1 MNIVVENGIEYSNEP
16 SVASMWAIDY
26 APYYCNICGEFAGY
40 RPQNVKF
47 IAICSFKCARKYLE
61 FIREGKKPYKP
72 QFV

>member
-1 MNIVVENGIEYSNEP
+1 MAVNKKIEYWDEP

-40 RPQNVKF
+40 RPQNAKF
-47 IAICSFKCARKYLE
+47 IGVCSFKCARKYLDL
-61 FIREGKKPYKP
+61 IRSGEMPYKP